1 LIRLARDG
9 LAELAT
15 RRKSGLIYIA
25 RDGLMTFNQ
34 TGMAPAPKAST
45 RLAVATSK
53 PLSAEERTRL
63 DAVTD
68 DVAGRMHDLDR
79 MLARLNAKA
88 QSNG

>member
-1 LIRLARDG
+1 
-9 LAELAT
+9 
-15 RRKSGLIYIA
+15 
-25 RDGLMTFNQ
+25 
-34 TGMAPAPKAST
+34 
-45 RLAVATSK
+45 VATSK

>member
-1 LIRLARDG
+1 LIRLERDG

-15 RRKSGLIYIA
+15 RRKSGLVYIA
-25 RDGLMTFNQ
+25 RDGLLTFNQ
-34 TGMAPAPKAST
+34 SGLAPFPRVST

-63 DAVTD
+63 DAVAD
-68 DVAGRMHDLDR
+68 DVAGRMNDLDR

-88 QSNG
+88 ESKG